1 MTLEERKDRL
11 RRAFQG
17 LNSGN
22 AGEWLGLFA
31 DDLVWRATPSEVF
44 PPLLRGK
51 HEVITKLFGALT
63 AKLAGPP
70 RIHVDELIG
79 EGDRIVAL
87 AHGEAKTKRG
97 EAYDQSYCFIF
108 RFRDEQVV
116 EVDERFDSALVNRVL
131 A

>member
-1 MTLEERKDRL
+1 MTLEARKDRL

-17 LNSGN
+17 LSSGN
-22 AGEWLGLFA
+22 PDEWLGLFA

-44 PPLLRGK
+44 PSVLRGK

-63 AKLAGPP
+63 AKLAGPL
-70 RIHVDELIG
+70 RVHIDELIG

-87 AHGEAKTKRG
+87 AHGEAKTKQG

-108 RFRDEQVV
+108 RFRGDQVV

>member
-1 MTLEERKDRL
+1 MTLEERKDKL

-22 AGEWLGLFA
+22 PGEWLGLFA

-44 PPLLRGK
+44 PSVLRGK
-51 HEVITKLFGALT
+51 GEVITRLFGALT
-63 AKLAGPP
+63 AKLAAPP

-108 RFRDEQVV
+108 RFRGDQVV

>member
-1 MTLEERKDRL
+1 MTLEERKDKL

-17 LNSGN
+17 LNTGN
-22 AGEWLGLFA
+22 PGEWLGLFA

-44 PPLLRGK
+44 PSVLRGK
-51 HEVITKLFGALT
+51 QEVVTKLFGALG
-63 AKLAGPP
+63 AKLAAPL

-108 RFRDEQVV
+108 RFRGDQVV

>member
-1 MTLEERKDRL
+1 MTLEERKDKL

-17 LNSGN
+17 LSSGN
-22 AGEWLGLFA
+22 PGDWLGLFA

-44 PPLLRGK
+44 PAVLRGK
-51 HEVITKLFGALT
+51 QEVVTKLFGALA
-63 AKLAGPP
+63 AKLAAPL

-97 EAYDQSYCFIF
+97 EAYDQNYCFIF
-108 RFRDEQVV
+108 RFRGDQVV